1 MTVSST
7 GVVTPAARD
16 RTPAPRRGS
25 GSRRP
30 RAQGA
35 LPSYGALLLPLLFL
49 GVLAIV
55 PIVQLLRMSVSD
67 VGPQN
72 IIGDWPFTGTANFQ
86 AVFASSD
93 FWQAFGRSFVFTVVL
108 LAGVLVI
115 GFIAAVWLTKDTR
128 LSRFVQGLMMLCWAL
143 PPIVTG
149 TGWKFLLQGT
159 GPINSAARALGLPQ
173 VSWLGDSSLV
183 LWTLIGITMWA
194 NIPFAATVLKAGLL
208 GVPADTLEAA
218 SLDGAGPF
226 QTIVRVVIPQMRGII
241 ATLAVLVFVYGFGSS
256 FNFIYVVTAGG
267 PGTSSQTLPYF
278 GYVAAFQ
285 NFQFGIAGA
294 VAVVSI
300 VVVLIVAN
308 GYIRSTGKEAVSR

>member
-1 MTVSST
+1 
-7 GVVTPAARD
+7 
-16 RTPAPRRGS
+16 
-25 GSRRP
+25 
-30 RAQGA
+30 
-35 LPSYGALLLPLLFL
+35 
-49 GVLAIV
+49 
-55 PIVQLLRMSVSD
+55 MSVSS

-72 IIGDWPFTGTANFQ
+72 IIGDWPFAGVANFETI
-86 AVFASSD
+86 FASSD
-93 FWQAFGRSFVFTVVL
+93 FWHAFGISFLFTAVL

-115 GFIAAVWLTKDTR
+115 GFIAALWLTKDTR

-159 GPINSAARALGLPQ
+159 GPFNAAAKALGLPE

-183 LWTLIGITMWA
+183 IWTLIAITIWA
-194 NIPFAATVLKAGLL
+194 NIPFAATVLKAGLF
-208 GVPADTLEAA
+208 GVPTDTLEAA
-218 SLDGAGPF
+218 SLDGAGNF
-226 QTIVRVVIPQMRGII
+226 QTIIRVILPQMRGVI

-267 PGTSSQTLPYF
+267 PGTASQTLPYF

-308 GYIRSTGKEAVSR
+308 GYIRSTGKEAMDR